1 MLSDDVL
8 MRVMIRNRAAQR
20 AQRDSQVL
28 FQSLY
33 FRDRPLSD
41 PRCVVD
47 AVIFSLRD
55 NGVLVYVPQYG
66 LKGPVYLESK
76 DKEVICCF
84 HDETAL

>member
-1 MLSDDVL
+1 MFSEDVL
-8 MRVMIRNRAAQR
+8 MRVMFRNRAAQR

-76 DKEVICCF
+76 DKEVISYF
-84 HDETAL
+84 HDETAP